1 MRDYDLP
8 VLRGLRAVVILACL
22 SVAVGCGER
31 SEPVGPAEDLFP
43 LTITTADRALT
54 IPSPPQRIVVLK
66 GGPESILAALR
77 APVVASNVAVSDVEG
92 RRPDLVVALST
103 TSERALSQAA
113 AAGAPVYMTRD
124 TSITEVERAI
134 TQLGLIVA
142 EPAAARR
149 LVRGIEERR
158 LQVRSALRGTP
169 RTRVFVDL
177 GRYTTAPDGSL
188 LGDLIREARGRNVA
202 ANASGGLRLGVE
214 QLLAF
219 NPDVYISAGGAT
231 LEQLRKGVRTRA
243 LKAVRSGRVVVIDEN
258 LLAPGPALGRGL
270 VALARALHPDAF
282 R

>member
-1 MRDYDLP
+1 LRNYDLP
-8 VLRGLRAVVILACL
+8 VLRGLCAGTILAFVL
-22 SVAVGCGER
+22 VVAGCGER
-31 SEPVGPAEDLFP
+31 TEPVGPAEELFP
-43 LTITTADRALT
+43 LTITTADRPLT
-54 IPSPPQRIVVLK
+54 IPSPPRRIVVLK
-66 GGPESILAALR
+66 DGPESILEALD
-77 APVVASNVAVSDVEG
+77 APVVAANVAVSDLEG
-92 RRPDLVVALST
+92 LRPDLVVAPST
-103 TSERALSQAA
+103 TSETTLSEAA
-113 AAGAPVYMTRD
+113 AAGAPVYVAPD

-134 TQLGLIVA
+134 TQLGLVVA

-158 LQVRSALRGTP
+158 RQVARALRGTP

-214 QLLAF
+214 QLF
-219 NPDVYISAGGAT
+219 TFDPEVYVSAGGAT
-231 LEQLRKGVRTRA
+231 LAELRKGVRTKR
-243 LKAVRSGRVVVIDEN
+243 LKAVRTDRVVVVDKE
-258 LLAPGPALGRGL
+258 LLSPGPDLGRGL

>member
-1 MRDYDLP
+1 LRDYDLP

-22 SVAVGCGER
+22 FAAVGCGER

-43 LTITTADRALT
+43 LTITTADRPLT

-92 RRPDLVVALST
+92 RRPDLVVAPST

-113 AAGAPVYMTRD
+113 AAGAPVYMTPD

-142 EPAAARR
+142 EPTAARGV
-149 LVRGIEERR
+149 VRGIEERR
-158 LQVRSALRGTP
+158 RQVRSALRGTP

-202 ANASGGLRLGVE
+202 ATASGGLRLGVE

-219 NPDVYISAGGAT
+219 DPDVYISAGGAT

-243 LKAVRSGRVVVIDEN
+243 LKAVRSGRVVLIDEN